1 MTKIDYK
8 EHNRRFDE
16 RFSKLLKAGFKH
28 YTIQD
33 NAFSHG
39 GLGRKG
45 PFGKTV
51 FISATELMW
60 KPTEAFDYEIREM
73 FNDINDIND

>member
-16 RFSKLLKAGFKH
+16 RFSKLLKAGFN
-28 YTIQD
+28 YYMNDWSQ
-33 NAFSHG
+33 S

-51 FISATELMW
+51 FISTSELMW

-73 FNDINDIND
+73 FNDIND